1 MTADLTTDT
10 DPLAPPPRRRTRV
23 RWIAVA
29 VVVVVAAAL
38 ALVLRVTGSSGSS
51 RPPTLANQLADRIA
65 VVLEQ
70 STPADHHQHGHHSI
84 GDANVTKSPTVCAV
98 RTLGF
103 EPATAKTAAEVRTV
117 YAYHFCALVEAG
129 RAWDFAQK
137 LSGPM
142 KMQLTEPPKIEVVE
156 PGPGFQDRTRSL
168 IPAPYQEEALKELL
182 ADGQMR
188 DLRKRFDEEF
198 SKA

>member
-1 MTADLTTDT
+1 MTADVTTAS
-10 DPLAPPPRRRTRV
+10 DPLAPPPRRRGRA

-29 VVVVVAAAL
+29 VVVAAAVL
-38 ALVLRVTGSSGSS
+38 AVLVRVAGAGDTS

-65 VVLEQ
+65 AILEQ
-70 STPADHHQHGHHSI
+70 STPADHHEHGHRSI
-84 GDANVTKSPTVCAV
+84 GDANAPKSPTLCAV

-103 EPATAKTAAEVRTV
+103 EPAGAETPAEVRTV
-117 YAYHFCALVEAG
+117 YAYHLCAFVEPG

-142 KMQLTEPPKIEVVE
+142 AVQLTEPPKVQVVE
-156 PGPGFQDRTRSL
+156 PGLGFQDRVRAL

-182 ADGQMR
+182 DDDQMR
-188 DLRKRFDEEF
+188 DLRKRFEEELN
-198 SKA
+198 KA

>member
-1 MTADLTTDT
+1 MTTDLTAAS
-10 DPLAPPPRRRTRV
+10 DPLAPPPRRRGRA
-23 RWIAVA
+23 RWIVVGAVVLVAAAVA
-29 VVVVVAAAL
+29 VL
-38 ALVLRVTGSSGSS
+38 LRVGTGGAS
-51 RPPTLANQLADRIA
+51 RPPTVQNQLADRIA

-70 STPADHHQHGHHSI
+70 STPNDHHQHGHHSI
-84 GDANVTKSPTVCAV
+84 GDTNAVKGPTLCAV

-103 EPATAKTAAEVRTV
+103 EPAEAKTVAEVRTV
-117 YAYHFCALVEAG
+117 YAYHLCAIVEKG

-142 KMQLTEPPKIEVVE
+142 AVQLTEPMKIEVVE
-156 PGPGFQDRTRSL
+156 PGMGFQDRVRSL

-182 ADGQMR
+182 DEDQMR
-188 DLRKRFDEEF
+188 DLRQRFEDAF

>member
-1 MTADLTTDT
+1 MTADLTTET
-10 DPLAPPPRRRTRV
+10 DPLAPPPRRRSRA

-29 VVVVVAAAL
+29 VVVVAAAGV
-38 ALVLRVTGSSGSS
+38 AVVLRVVDSGGPS
-51 RPPTLANQLADRIA
+51 RPPTLQNQLADRIA

-70 STPADHHQHGHHSI
+70 STPNDHHRHGHHSI
-84 GDANVTKSPTVCAV
+84 GDVNVVKGPTLCAV

-103 EPATAKTAAEVRTV
+103 EPAEAKTTAEVRIV
-117 YAYHFCALVEAG
+117 YAYHLCAIVEPG

-142 KMQLTEPPKIEVVE
+142 SMKLTEPPEITVVE
-156 PGPGFQDRTRSL
+156 AGPGFQDRVRGL
-168 IPAPYQEEALKELL
+168 IPPPYQEEALKELL
-182 ADGQMR
+182 DDDQMR
-188 DLRKRFDEEF
+188 DLRKRFDEAY

>member
-1 MTADLTTDT
+1 MTADLTAAT
-10 DPLAPPPRRRTRV
+10 DPLAPPPRRRSRA

-29 VVVVVAAAL
+29 VVVVAAAAL
-38 ALVLRVTGSSGSS
+38 AVVLRVSSGGASS
-51 RPPTLANQLADRIA
+51 RPPTLQNQLADRIA

-70 STPADHHQHGHHSI
+70 STPNDHHMHGHHSI
-84 GDANVTKSPTVCAV
+84 GDVNVVKGPTVCAV

-103 EPATAKTAAEVRTV
+103 EPAEAKTVAEVRTV
-117 YAYHFCALVEAG
+117 YAYHLCAIVEPG

-142 KMQLTEPPKIEVVE
+142 AVQLPEPMKIQVVE
-156 PGPGFQDRTRSL
+156 PGLGFQDRVRSL
-168 IPAPYQEEALKELL
+168 IPQPYQEEALKELL
-182 ADGQMR
+182 DDDQMR
-188 DLRKRFDEEF
+188 DLRERFEEAY

>member
-1 MTADLTTDT
+1 MTTDLTAAP
-10 DPLAPPPRRRTRV
+10 DPLAPPPRRRGRA
-23 RWIAVA
+23 RWIVVGAVVLIAAAVA
-29 VVVVVAAAL
+29 VL
-38 ALVLRVTGSSGSS
+38 LRVGTGGAS
-51 RPPTLANQLADRIA
+51 RPPTVQNQLADRIA

-70 STPADHHQHGHHSI
+70 STPNDHHQHGHHSI
-84 GDANVTKSPTVCAV
+84 GDTNAVKGPTLCAV

-103 EPATAKTAAEVRTV
+103 EPAEAKTVAEVRTV
-117 YAYHFCALVEAG
+117 YAYHLCAIVEKG

-142 KMQLTEPPKIEVVE
+142 AVQLTEPMKIEVVE
-156 PGPGFQDRTRSL
+156 PGMGFQDRVRSL

-182 ADGQMR
+182 DEDQMR
-188 DLRKRFDEEF
+188 DLRQRFEDAF